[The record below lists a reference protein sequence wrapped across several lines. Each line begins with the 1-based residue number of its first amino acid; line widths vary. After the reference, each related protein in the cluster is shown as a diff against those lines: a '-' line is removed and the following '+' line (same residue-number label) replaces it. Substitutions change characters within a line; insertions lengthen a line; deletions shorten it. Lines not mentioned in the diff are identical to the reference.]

1 MKKLQVKLNS
11 EVVAPFKLIGTVLVL
26 ALTILPTFIYIA
38 TFETFHLNGHLLLS
52 ISMLGATLFSIE
64 MISLFLYSR
73 FSPIDALQ
81 LRKKLILFTEQLT
94 KQTKDG
100 QLMHSVKWH
109 YLCDD
114 GKTTIELH
122 ARGLVT
128 DTERLGIQLSE
139 YLEEN
144 LLAYKELNHCV
155 RYTFGKFPKR
165 LDGMETLKNDKL

>member
-11 EVVAPFKLIGTVLVL
+11 EVVAPFKLIGTVLLL
-26 ALTILPTFIYIA
+26 ALTVLPTFIYTVA
-38 TFETFHLNGHLLLS
+38 FDKFHLNGHLMLS
-52 ISMLGATLFSIE
+52 LSTLGATLFSIE

-73 FSPIDALQ
+73 FSPIYGLQ

-100 QLMHSVKWH
+100 QLMHSVKWN
-109 YLCDD
+109 YLCGD
-114 GKTTIELH
+114 GKIIIELY

-144 LLAYKELNHCV
+144 LLAYKELNTCV
-155 RYTFGKFPKR
+155 RYTFGESPKR
-165 LDGMETLKNDKL
+165 LDGMEILKNGKL

>member
-11 EVVAPFKLIGTVLVL
+11 EVVAPFKLVGTVLVL
-26 ALTILPTFIYIA
+26 ALTVLPMFIYIV
-38 TFETFHLNGHLLLS
+38 TFDTFHLNGHLLLS
-52 ISMLGATLFSIE
+52 ISMLGSILFCIE

-73 FSPIDALQ
+73 FSPIYTLQ

-109 YLCDD
+109 YRCAD
-114 GKTTIELH
+114 GKIIIDLH

-155 RYTFGKFPKR
+155 RYIFGEYPKR
-165 LDGMETLKNDKL
+165 LNGMEILKNDKL